1 MAGKRKKGQPQGPV
15 NPMQAERAPMPSLK
29 VKKQKK
35 TSRGK

>member
-1 MAGKRKKGQPQGPV
+1 LATKKKKTQAASPMAPV
-15 NPMQAERAPMPSLK
+15 QADRTPMPSLK